1 MSKAIKFT
9 AVLIKPNS
17 SKILLITP
25 SPANKILMAKER
37 RSSFIQNGITKAKTN
52 KRAVFGV
59 ASFAM

>member
-1 MSKAIKFT
+1 
-9 AVLIKPNS
+9 
-17 SKILLITP
+17 
-25 SPANKILMAKER
+25 MAKER